1 MRYYRNMPKTPVNY
15 DNTHFYKIV
24 CKDTKIQDA
33 YIGHTTNFTKR
44 KYKHKDYCS
53 NPTTRNYNIHLYQ
66 FIRDN
71 GGWENFDMILINTEK
86 CENSLEARKMERG
99 YIEQLGA
106 SLNIVRPFITT
117 DEASEQ
123 KKQCYE
129 NKKDHYL
136 QKKKEYYENN
146 KQKILEDCKEYR
158 KQNKERI
165 QDYKKQH
172 YQDNKDYIKTK
183 SNKKYYDNIEVKRAK
198 NKAYR
203 DNHKQ
208 ERAEYDKK
216 YRQDNKERIAQYKK
230 EWAEKKRQQ
239 AEQEQI
245 Q

>member
-33 YIGHTTNFTKR
+33 YIRHTTNFTKR

-86 CENSLEARKMERG
+86 CENSLEARKRERE

-123 KKQCYE
+123 KRSNVMKIRKTIIYRRKRNIMRII
-129 NKKDHYL
+129 NKRSWKIV
-136 QKKKEYYENN
+136 KNTAN
-146 KQKILEDCKEYR
+146 KTKNEYR
-158 KQNKERI
+158 ITKNNITKI
-165 QDYKKQH
+165 T
-172 YQDNKDYIKTK
+172 KTT
-183 SNKKYYDNIEVKRAK
+183 
-198 NKAYR
+198 
-203 DNHKQ
+203 
-208 ERAEYDKK
+208 
-216 YRQDNKERIAQYKK
+216 
-230 EWAEKKRQQ
+230 
-239 AEQEQI
+239 
-245 Q
+245 

>member
-1 MRYYRNMPKTPVNY
+1 MPKNPVNY

-24 CKDTKIQDA
+24 CKDTKIQDT

-44 KYKHKDYCS
+44 TYKHKDYCN
-53 NPTTRNYNIHLYQ
+53 NPSTRNYNIYLYQ
-66 FIRDN
+66 FIREN
-71 GGWENFDMILINTEK
+71 GGWDNFDMILINTEK
-86 CENSLEARKMERG
+86 CENSLEARKRERE

-158 KQNKERI
+158 KQDKERI

-239 AEQEQI
+239 AKQEQI